1 MFKILCK
8 TPEFSKKKWHR
19 KLNQL
24 YYRMFCVIPKLA
36 PPLSAIF
43 QTGAPFERKEG
54 HSFEGGVHQIFHVK
68 RGGGGA
74 LI

>member
-1 MFKILCK
+1 
-8 TPEFSKKKWHR
+8 
-19 KLNQL
+19 
-24 YYRMFCVIPKLA
+24 MFCVIPKLA

-68 RGGGGA
+68 RGGGVNLREA
-74 LI
+74 LFRVTTVCLIHMFQKQPQ

>member
-1 MFKILCK
+1 
-8 TPEFSKKKWHR
+8 
-19 KLNQL
+19 
-24 YYRMFCVIPKLA
+24 MFCVIPKLA

-68 RGGGGA
+68 RGGGGVNLREA
-74 LI
+74 LFLVKTVCLIHMFQKQPQ

>member
-1 MFKILCK
+1 
-8 TPEFSKKKWHR
+8 
-19 KLNQL
+19 
-24 YYRMFCVIPKLA
+24 MFCVIPKLA

-68 RGGGGA
+68 RGAVNLRDA
-74 LI
+74 LFRVNTVCLIHMFQKQPQ